1 MVLKAGGALEVYLQK
16 IWEVS
21 GRFEVEAVGLSLE
34 RVEVAGINQGADA
47 AIENFFLCE
56 VHQIKLNTIMTQLN
70 KKNVRDRIQEKKKVI
85 LPQRIDLLLH
95 KLTT

>member
-47 AIENFFLCE
+47 AIENFFCAKY
-56 VHQIKLNTIMTQLN
+56 IRLN
-70 KKNVRDRIQEKKKVI
+70 
-85 LPQRIDLLLH
+85 
-95 KLTT
+95 